1 MGTTVYLTTTAQ
13 FHLESSYPFQV
24 DSITVQRVSDV
35 QGPRRVWAPIHG
47 GGGIPRKAPWSSPR
61 RCRPRRR
68 SCGPI
73 ILTSVDGSF
82 CNWHQSRTAHPA
94 KCVVSERPRPPPT
107 ESKIDLY
114 HPQPRFLSATRM
126 AVAPVHV
133 LQPRGPRVRLHV
145 SHPSALYS
153 TRGQLAPR
161 NLATLILRKRPGQ
174 SASGM
179 GRPMVK
185 SSVPTPRS
193 GASWAGDLDGTRNRH
208 DNHPPQQ

>member
-61 RCRPRRR
+61 RCRPWRR

-73 ILTSVDGSF
+73 ILTSVGGSF
-82 CNWHQSRTAHPA
+82 CNWHQSRTARPA
-94 KCVVSERPRPPPT
+94 MCVVSERPRPPPT

-114 HPQPRFLSATRM
+114 HPSPGSSAP
-126 AVAPVHV
+126 PVW
-133 LQPRGPRVRLHV
+133 LW
-145 SHPSALYS
+145 HPSMSCSPVARGYAS
-153 TRGQLAPR
+153 TFRIRPPCTVPGGNWLRGTWRL
-161 NLATLILRKRPGQ
+161 
-174 SASGM
+174 
-179 GRPMVK
+179 
-185 SSVPTPRS
+185 
-193 GASWAGDLDGTRNRH
+193 
-208 DNHPPQQ
+208 